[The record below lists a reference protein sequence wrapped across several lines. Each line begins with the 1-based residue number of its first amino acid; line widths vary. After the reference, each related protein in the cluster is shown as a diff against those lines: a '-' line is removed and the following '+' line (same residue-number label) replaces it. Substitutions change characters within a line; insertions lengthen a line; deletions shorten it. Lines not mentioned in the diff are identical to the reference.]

1 MTRPLT
7 VILAAGGTG
16 GHVFPAMAVA
26 DALRVRGMRVIL
38 ATDQRGR
45 RFEGDV
51 ETATVMAGGIAGGL
65 VAKLKGLAKIGIGV
79 AQGLRLLR
87 RSKANVVVGF
97 GGFPSLPT
105 MLAAMLLGRPT
116 IIHDQNAVLG
126 RANRLISGRVRAI
139 ATAFPSVVGVD
150 ACRASFV
157 GNPVR
162 QAIAEVGE
170 TEYSAPA
177 AIDRCRILV
186 FGGSQG
192 ARVLSDVLPAAL
204 ALLPSELRSRL
215 SLAQQCRPEDL
226 DRVAAAYS
234 AAELDVELA
243 AFFDDMPGRLK
254 AAHLVIA
261 RSGASTV
268 AELAVSGRP
277 ALLIPYAAAMDDHQT
292 ANAAAL
298 VEAGAAWRLSEADAT
313 PEKIADVLQSLFD
326 QPIRLSDA
334 AQAARTV
341 ARPNAAEALADL
353 IVETAS
359 AGTQK
364 TGAVFTRGIAA

>member
-1 MTRPLT
+1 MTRPMT

-26 DALRVRGMRVIL
+26 DVLRVRGMRVIL
-38 ATDQRGR
+38 ATDQRGH
-45 RFEGDV
+45 RFDGDM
-51 ETATVMAGGIAGGL
+51 ETATVMAGGVAGGP

-79 AQGLRLLR
+79 VQGLRLLR
-87 RSKANVVVGF
+87 RSKADVVVGF

-105 MLAAMLLGRPT
+105 MLAAVLLGRPT

-126 RANRLISGRVRAI
+126 RVNRLLAGRVQAI
-139 ATAFPSVVGVD
+139 ATAFPSVSGV
-150 ACRASFV
+150 AARRASFV

-162 QAIAEVGE
+162 QAIANVGE

-177 AIDRCRILV
+177 VNGPFKLLV
-186 FGGSQG
+186 VGGSQG
-192 ARVLSDVLPAAL
+192 ARILSDVLPAAL
-204 ALLPSELRSRL
+204 ALLPTDLRSKL

-226 DRVAAAYS
+226 DRVTAAYS
-234 AAELDVELA
+234 DSEINVELA
-243 AFFDDMPGRLK
+243 AFFDDMPARLQS
-254 AAHLVIA
+254 AHLVVA

-292 ANAAAL
+292 ANADAL
-298 VEAGAAWRLSEADAT
+298 VDAGAAWRLSEADAT
-313 PEKIADVLQSLFD
+313 PEKIANILLGLFD

-334 AQAARTV
+334 AQAALTV

-353 IVETAS
+353 IVETAN
-359 AGTQK
+359 AGAQK
-364 TGAVFTRGIAA
+364 TSAILTRGIAA